1 MSEGNLASAVAVPEQ
16 ESIRQSP
23 EHHKRRQSSTSDH
36 DVKRRRLSGQGDTS
50 PQSHRRRPS
59 SPSAGQSDKPAGQ
72 TRRDGNREEDRK
84 RGRRLFGALLGTLS
98 QSSNSAAQKRRE
110 DIEKRQQDKLKN
122 QDEVYDGLKKKRQE
136 RRATIRMQT
145 RHAHMRASA
154 NFLKTRTEPVLY
166 YKPWQLRRGDA
177 DIIRDQ
183 IEETESK
190 IAGEVAEFER
200 RYPPEAFAYEK
211 LEPLSTS
218 KPEEQQ
224 EQQESSMQQ
233 QVIHEDSHKVRPEA
247 ERVRSPGTVETSG
260 NPAAHA
266 PAPAVEDVSTHETD
280 ANHRDDDGG
289 EVVEDTEDTVIY

>member
-136 RRATIRMQT
+136 RRATIRVKET
-145 RHAHMRASA
+145 PFYEKEA
-154 NFLKTRTEPVLY
+154 Y